1 MVEADL
7 VSGISPSQEA
17 WKRFRRNRF
26 AMAGCVVV
34 AAIVLLAIA
43 GPALMSWYNGST
55 YEKQDL
61 LHRLEDP
68 SRAHPLGTDVLGRD
82 LLTRMLYGSRVSLSI
97 GLIATLLSVFIGIA
111 YGSVAGFFGGRTDEF
126 MMRIVDVLYSL
137 PEIVLVALLLA
148 LFERN
153 LLLLFIALGAV
164 SWLTMARIV
173 RGQVMSLKNEQYVEA
188 ARSIGASSRQIIMRH
203 LVPNALGPIIAYAT
217 LTVPSVILG
226 EGFLS
231 FLGLG
236 VQPPTP
242 SWGSLASEGA
252 QAIAVHPILM
262 ICPGALMAT
271 VLLSLNFL
279 GEGLRDALDPQAAP
293 EVKR

>member
-1 MVEADL
+1 
-7 VSGISPSQEA
+7 
-17 WKRFRRNRF
+17 
-26 AMAGCVVV
+26 
-34 AAIVLLAIA
+34 
-43 GPALMSWYNGST
+43 
-55 YEKQDL
+55 
-61 LHRLEDP
+61 
-68 SRAHPLGTDVLGRD
+68 
-82 LLTRMLYGSRVSLSI
+82 MLYGSRVSLSI